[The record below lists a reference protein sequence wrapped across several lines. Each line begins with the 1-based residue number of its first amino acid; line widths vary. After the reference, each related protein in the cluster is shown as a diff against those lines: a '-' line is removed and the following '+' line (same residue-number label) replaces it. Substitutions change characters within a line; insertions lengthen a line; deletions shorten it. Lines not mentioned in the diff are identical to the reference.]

1 MRNLN
6 ELPETVYKTVY
17 TLQANALTLREIA
30 LYGSNIVYAGKL
42 KRNFWIDYIYL
53 RFKTTYSFQNKIII

>member
-17 TLQANALTLREIA
+17 TLQANALTLRDIA

-42 KRNFWIDYIYL
+42 KRYF
-53 RFKTTYSFQNKIII
+53 

>member
-17 TLQANALTLREIA
+17 TLQANTLTLRDIA
-30 LYGSNIVYAGKL
+30 LYGSNIVYTGKL

>member
-17 TLQANALTLREIA
+17 TLQANVLTLRDIV
-30 LYGSNIVYAGKL
+30 LYGRNICIC
-42 KRNFWIDYIYL
+42 WE
-53 RFKTTYSFQNKIII
+53 T